1 MFNESTNRRKPAF
14 AESFY
19 PATKEAIIAH
29 LHKLEREVQNN
40 KEIQANVPAQ
50 PVSGLIVPHA
60 GWIYSGKTAMAAYQL
75 LKTHQPKN
83 IILLGPAHR
92 TAVQTAVR
100 DNHAFWETPLGNTSI
115 IQDKDFEVFNPAH
128 ANEHSLEVQLPFI
141 QFFAP
146 KSKILPL
153 VIGTLT
159 EEEVIR
165 LASKLREKDY
175 FLIVS
180 TDLSHFHPLAEAQ
193 RRDVATIQNIEA
205 CDENKLEACGFHAL
219 RIAFAHLRPQN
230 RCPHLIHYS
239 TSAEAFGDT
248 TSVVGYASFW
258 I

>member
-1 MFNESTNRRKPAF
+1 MMKESANTRKPAF
-14 AESFY
+14 AGSFY
-19 PATKEAIIAH
+19 PATQEAIMAH
-29 LHKLEREVQNN
+29 LQKLESAVQNDQ
-40 KEIQANVPAQ
+40 EIQANLPAQ

-60 GWIYSGKTAMAAYQL
+60 GWIYSGKTAMAAYRL
-75 LKTHQPKN
+75 LKTRQPKT
-83 IILLGPAHR
+83 IVLLGPAHR

-100 DNHAFWETPLGNTSI
+100 DNHAFWETPLGITSI
-115 IQDKDFEVFNPAH
+115 IQDEDFEVFNPAH

-141 QFFAP
+141 QYFAP

-153 VIGTLT
+153 VVGTLT
-159 EEEVIR
+159 QEAVTR
-165 LASKLREKDY
+165 MASKLKEKDY

-180 TDLSHFHPLAEAQ
+180 TDLSHFHPLAEAH
-193 RRDVATIQNIEA
+193 RRDAATIRHIEA

-219 RIAFAHLRPQN
+219 RLAFVHLRPQN

-239 TSAEAFGDT
+239 TSAGAFGDT